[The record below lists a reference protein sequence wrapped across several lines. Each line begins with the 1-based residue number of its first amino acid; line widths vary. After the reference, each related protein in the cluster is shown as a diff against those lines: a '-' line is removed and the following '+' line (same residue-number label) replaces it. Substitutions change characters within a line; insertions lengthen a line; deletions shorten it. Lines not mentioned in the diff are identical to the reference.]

1 MVALIPTPKS
11 IPAPSFGLSWR
22 RGSMCCL
29 AGRPGSLGRGICKKK
44 WASSANKYFSWPVGH
59 ELPHHAQGFWLAK
72 QRLYWVLQVA
82 QAWSNTTAFCLLCPL
97 SLTGRG
103 CHLWGKWLVY
113 SQGLLV
119 SCLTCATR
127 CFQGLSL
134 HLLNFVLS
142 TLTAVK
148 EKLRLDP
155 DSEIATTGVRVSL
168 ICPVS
173 LCNIF

>member
-1 MVALIPTPKS
+1 MGQVTRTQPRA
-11 IPAPSFGLSWR
+11 
-22 RGSMCCL
+22 
-29 AGRPGSLGRGICKKK
+29 
-44 WASSANKYFSWPVGH
+44 VG
-59 ELPHHAQGFWLAK
+59 ELLD
-72 QRLYWVLQVA
+72 
-82 QAWSNTTAFCLLCPL
+82 LCYTLFP
-97 SLTGRG
+97 
-103 CHLWGKWLVY
+103 
-113 SQGLLV
+113 
-119 SCLTCATR
+119 R
-127 CFQGLSL
+127 CLSL